1 MAMVVFRAAASATTI
16 ATAGPRAPI
25 PKPQEQPMKIARRRQ
40 CHPRQR
46 TPAALSFVAV
56 LSATATGEA
65 KAFSED
71 IISSL
76 AKAEDAVDAASTV
89 WGFSLD
95 VFKTLIDTLKPG
107 VDAALP
113 ILQSASN
120 EALRAA
126 SPVVSDASEQAKEA
140 LLSAGVDPSPVVSAA
155 QTIAGAAQQTIKI
168 IEVAKP
174 IASATAKT
182 ITSSDPSTLVVTAGA
197 LFVGYLLLPPIWSAL
212 RGYQG
217 SLSAPQT
224 LDLISA
230 QDYVLIDIRSE
241 KDKNRAG
248 VPSLP
253 SSAKNKII
261 SVPLEE
267 LPSKIKGQVRSPKK
281 VQADLVAMK
290 ISYLKRLNKGSNIV
304 ILDSYCDMAKT
315 VARTLTELGFKN
327 SWVVEDGFSG
337 GRGWVQSR
345 LGSDSYNVSLVE
357 VLSPSRVIP
366 AAAIRFGTAT
376 SAGPAPAAPQSTRK
390 LLPGRSVDN

>member
-1 MAMVVFRAAASATTI
+1 MAMVVLRAAASTTTI
-16 ATAGPRAPI
+16 ATVSPRAPI
-25 PKPQEQPMKIARRRQ
+25 PKPEQQPMKIARRRQ
-40 CHPRQR
+40 SHPRQS
-46 TPAALSFVAV
+46 TPVVLSFVAA
-56 LSATATGEA
+56 LSAAAAGEA
-65 KAFSED
+65 KAFSFPKED

-76 AKAEDAVDAASTV
+76 TKVEDAVDAASKV

-126 SPVVSDASEQAKEA
+126 SPVVSDASKQAEEA
-140 LLSAGVDPSPVVSAA
+140 LLSAGVDPSPVFSAA
-155 QTIAGAAQQTIKI
+155 QIIAGAAQQTTKI
-168 IEVAKP
+168 IEAAKP
-174 IASATAKT
+174 IASATAEK

-197 LFVGYLLLPPIWSAL
+197 LFVGYLLFPPIWSAL

-230 QDYVLIDIRSE
+230 QNYVLIDIRSE

-248 VPSLP
+248 VPCLP

-281 VQADLVAMK
+281 VQADLVALK
-290 ISYLKRLNKGSNIV
+290 ISYLKKLNKGSNIV
-304 ILDSYCDMAKT
+304 ILDSYCDAAKT

-337 GRGWVQSR
+337 GKGWVQSR
-345 LGSDSYNVSLVE
+345 LASESYNVSLVE

-366 AAAIRFGTAT
+366 ASATRFGTAI
-376 SAGPAPAAPQSTRK
+376 AAPAAPRSTRK
-390 LLPGRSVDN
+390 LLPGSVDN